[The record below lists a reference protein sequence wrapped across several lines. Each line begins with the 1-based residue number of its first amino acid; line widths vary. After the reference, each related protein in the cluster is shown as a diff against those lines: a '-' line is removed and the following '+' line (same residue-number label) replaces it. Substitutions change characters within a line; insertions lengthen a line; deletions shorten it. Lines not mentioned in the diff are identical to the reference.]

1 MALSRFLTILLI
13 SLLIVSCST
22 STKRVDKPIEKQ
34 PSVVAAEQVLEDI
47 DYLQKAREAFLQT
60 GSVEQRNEWLLKA
73 ADSMQQQNE
82 CVKSLKLLQILSSNL
97 QSEAHKNLAHVLS
110 TECLLLINSP
120 ELRENLD
127 FLLAK
132 LKPVSGYEQRVFAL
146 QAKLYSQQQ
155 SWVKASEALLKTDGD
170 EFDKS
175 LQIWQWLS
183 NLSLKELRNEKLRN
197 TQLQAWLQLSLI
209 VHTFGLDPSQLVEQV
224 VNWQSRFGHHALARQ
239 LPLEV
244 SQSLQ
249 QAPIQANKIA
259 VLLPLSGRLASQGLA
274 LKEGILAA
282 YLNNLPQAPLPA
294 ATPINGNDNDTSSL
308 TSSYQQLKF
317 FDSALKTP
325 QELNELVADYDFVL
339 GPLLKENIVGLTEL
353 LADDK
358 IMLALNRSEKDL
370 NNIAEYLLPADPLPL
385 AKKEHYFYA
394 LAPED
399 EAEQL
404 AQYIKQQGFKRP
416 IIFTADN
423 SVTSRMTDAF
433 MASWLKGSVPLRQPD
448 IAVFSDSKDMRE
460 QVESLLDVAQSKARI
475 RQMENVA
482 DIEVFSVERN
492 RKDIDVMVLFANP
505 EQTELLNPIIEA
517 SLSPSSA
524 EHLAV
529 FASSRSYSLEL
540 SKNSL
545 RDLRNLTFSDMPWM
559 LPGHQ
564 WSELATQTNELWPQ
578 RLDALL
584 RLFAMGYDAYEL
596 IGNLRQLKTLPQ
608 ISKSGLT
615 GELSVTDNG
624 VLHRHL
630 PLAQIIQDRVTVLA
644 MD

>member
-1 MALSRFLTILLI
+1 MGLSRFLSIILI
-13 SLLIVSCST
+13 SFFIVACST
-22 STKRVDKPIEKQ
+22 PTTRSNMPVSKEQRLEETPQIIEN
-34 PSVVAAEQVLEDI
+34 V
-47 DYLQKAREAFLQT
+47 DYLKRAEVVFAQT
-60 GSVEQRNEWLLKA
+60 GSTDKRDELLLKA
-73 ADSMQQQNE
+73 ADLLQQQGD
-82 CVKSLKLLQILSSNL
+82 CVKSLKLLQILDNRL
-97 QSEAHKNLAHVLS
+97 QSQQHKHIAQILS
-110 TECLLLINSP
+110 TECLITLQRP
-120 ELRENLD
+120 EIYEHRDL
-127 FLLAK
+127 LLAR
-132 LKPVSGYEQRVFAL
+132 LVPVTGYEQRVFHL
-146 QAKLYSQQQ
+146 QATLYSQQQ
-155 SWVKASEALLKTDGD
+155 AWIKASEALLKTDGD
-170 EFDKS
+170 DIEKS
-175 LQIWQWLS
+175 QQIWQWLK

-209 VHTFGLDPSQLVEQV
+209 VHTYGLDPTLLAEQI
-224 VNWQSRFGHHALARQ
+224 VNWQSRFGDSALARQ
-239 LPLEV
+239 LPAEV
-244 SQSLQ
+244 SLSLQ
-249 QAPIQANKIA
+249 QTPIKPIKIA
-259 VLLPLSGRLASQGLA
+259 VLLPLSGRLSSQGLA

-282 YLNNLPQAPLPA
+282 YLNNLPEALIPPVEA
-294 ATPINGNDNDTSSL
+294 VDVNNTSQS
-308 TSSYQQLKF
+308 TSPTYRQLNF

-325 QELNELVADYDFVL
+325 QELNDLVADSDFVL
-339 GPLLKENIVGLTEL
+339 GPLLKESINGLTEL
-353 LADDK
+353 LPADK
-358 IMLALNRSEKDL
+358 IMLALNRSENESK
-370 NNIAEYLLPADPLPL
+370 NNPSPILENSMPL

-404 AQYIKQQGFKRP
+404 AQYIKHKGYKRP

-423 SVTSRMTDAF
+423 NVTSRMTEAF
-433 MASWLKGSVPLRQPD
+433 LSSWMKDSAGLRQPD
-448 IAVFSDSKDMRE
+448 VAVFSDSKDMRE

-475 RQMENVA
+475 KQMENVA

-492 RKDIDVMVLFANP
+492 RLDIDVMILFANP

-524 EHLAV
+524 GSLAV

-564 WSELATQTNELWPQ
+564 WSELANQTNELWPQ

-596 IGNLRQLKTLPQ
+596 IGNLRQLQTLPQ
-608 ISKSGLT
+608 ITKPGLT
-615 GELSVTDNG
+615 GELSVADDG

-630 PLAQIIQDRVTVLA
+630 PLAQIVQDRVSVLA

>member
-1 MALSRFLTILLI
+1 MGLSRFLSIILI
-13 SLLIVSCST
+13 SLFIIACST
-22 STKRVDKPIEKQ
+22 STTRIHTPVLDEKR
-34 PSVVAAEQVLEDI
+34 LEDTPQI
-47 DYLQKAREAFLQT
+47 IENVDYLKKAEVVFAQT
-60 GSVEQRNEWLLKA
+60 GLTEKRDEFLLKA
-73 ADSMQQQNE
+73 ADLLQQQGD
-82 CVKSLKLLQILSSNL
+82 CVKSLKLLQVLSSRL
-97 QSEAHKNLAHVLS
+97 QSQQHKNIAQILS
-110 TECLLLINSP
+110 TECLVTLNSP
-120 ELRENLD
+120 AVNEHRD
-127 FLLAK
+127 FLLTK
-132 LKPVSGYEQRVFAL
+132 LVPVTGYEQRVFHL
-146 QAKLYSQQQ
+146 QARLFSQQQ

-170 EFDKS
+170 EVEKS
-175 LQIWQWLS
+175 QQIWQWLK

-197 TQLQAWLQLSLI
+197 TPLQAWLQLSLI
-209 VHTFGLDPSQLVEQV
+209 VHTYGLNPTILAEQV
-224 VNWQSRFGHHALARQ
+224 VNWQSRFGEHPLARQ
-239 LPLEV
+239 LPMEV
-244 SQSLQ
+244 SLSLQ
-249 QAPIQANKIA
+249 QTPIKPFKIA
-259 VLLPLSGRLASQGLA
+259 VLLPLSGRLATQGLA

-282 YLNNLPQAPLPA
+282 YLNNLPEALIQPSGPVDSVS
-294 ATPINGNDNDTSSL
+294 P
-308 TSSYQQLKF
+308 SYRQLNF

-325 QELNELVADYDFVL
+325 QELNDLVADYDFVL
-339 GPLLKENIVGLTEL
+339 GPLLKDSINGLIQL
-353 LADDK
+353 LPADK
-358 IMLALNRSEKDL
+358 IMLALNRNENELQGKTTLSSE
-370 NNIAEYLLPADPLPL
+370 NALPMVN
-385 AKKEHYFYA
+385 KEHYFYA

-404 AQYIKQQGFKRP
+404 AQYIKHKGYKRP

-423 SVTSRMTDAF
+423 SVTSRMTEAF
-433 MASWLKGSVPLRQPD
+433 MSSWMKDSLGQRQPD

-475 RQMENVA
+475 KQMENVA
-482 DIEVFSVERN
+482 DIEVYSVERN
-492 RKDIDVMVLFANP
+492 RLDIDVMVLFANP

-524 EHLAV
+524 GSLAV

-564 WSELATQTNELWPQ
+564 WSELASQTNELWPQ

-584 RLFAMGYDAYEL
+584 RIFAMGYDAYEL

-608 ISKSGLT
+608 ITKSGLT

-630 PLAQIIQDRVTVLA
+630 PLAQITQDRVSVLA

>member
-1 MALSRFLTILLI
+1 MGLSRFLSIILI
-13 SLLIVSCST
+13 SFFIVACST
-22 STKRVDKPIEKQ
+22 PTTRTNLPVKEEQRLEETPQIIEN
-34 PSVVAAEQVLEDI
+34 V
-47 DYLQKAREAFLQT
+47 DYLKRAEVVFAQT
-60 GSVEQRNEWLLKA
+60 GSTEKRDELLLKA
-73 ADSMQQQNE
+73 ADLLQQQGD
-82 CVKSLKLLQILSSNL
+82 CVKSLKLLQILDSSL
-97 QSEAHKNLAHVLS
+97 QSQQHKHIAQILS
-110 TECLLLINSP
+110 TECLITLQRP
-120 ELRENLD
+120 EVYEHRDL
-127 FLLAK
+127 LLAK
-132 LKPVSGYEQRVFAL
+132 LVPVIGYEQRVFHL
-146 QAKLYSQQQ
+146 QATLYSQQQ
-155 SWVKASEALLKTDGD
+155 AWIKASEALLKTDGD
-170 EFDKS
+170 DIAKS
-175 LQIWQWLS
+175 QQIWQWLK
-183 NLSLKELRNEKLRN
+183 NLSIKELRNEKLRN

-209 VHTFGLDPSQLVEQV
+209 VHTYGLEPALLAEQI
-224 VNWQSRFGHHALARQ
+224 VNWQSRFGDSALARQ
-239 LPLEV
+239 LPAEV
-244 SQSLQ
+244 SLSLQ
-249 QAPIQANKIA
+249 KTPIKPTKIA
-259 VLLPLSGRLASQGLA
+259 VLLPLSGRLSSQGLA

-282 YLNNLPQAPLPA
+282 YLNNLPEALIPPSETLS
-294 ATPINGNDNDTSSL
+294 INNNPQSASPT
-308 TSSYQQLKF
+308 YRQLNF

-325 QELNELVADYDFVL
+325 QELNDLVADYDFVL
-339 GPLLKENIVGLTEL
+339 GPLLKESINGLTEL
-353 LADDK
+353 LPADK
-358 IMLALNRSEKDL
+358 IMLALNRIENENK
-370 NNIAEYLLPADPLPL
+370 NNSNPIFENTMPL

-404 AQYIKQQGFKRP
+404 AQYIKHKGYKRP

-423 SVTSRMTDAF
+423 SVTSRMTEAF
-433 MASWLKGSVPLRQPD
+433 MSSWMKDSAGLRQPD
-448 IAVFSDSKDMRE
+448 VAVFSDSKDMRE

-475 RQMENVA
+475 KQMENVA

-492 RKDIDVMVLFANP
+492 RLDIDVMILFANP

-524 EHLAV
+524 GSLAV

-564 WSELATQTNELWPQ
+564 WSQLANQTNELWPQ

-596 IGNLRQLKTLPQ
+596 IGNLRQLQTLPQ
-608 ISKSGLT
+608 ITKSGLT
-615 GELSVTDNG
+615 GELSVTADG

-630 PLAQIIQDRVTVLA
+630 PLAQIVQDRVSVLA